1 MFKPS
6 LKRSKINQGSLRTQA
21 TSRGSQL
28 TSSND
33 KATFIFPLY
42 FPKVAGSRTTKKRT
56 RLFVLSP
63 LGIYN
68 ILFKSKK
75 NLTYPLKKSK
85 VDWLVK
91 NLEYFGW

>member
-33 KATFIFPLY
+33 KATL
-42 FPKVAGSRTTKKRT
+42 
-56 RLFVLSP
+56 L
-63 LGIYN
+63 
-68 ILFKSKK
+68 
-75 NLTYPLKKSK
+75 SK
-85 VDWLVK
+85 VENPGVYIPALLSKSSGV
-91 NLEYFGW
+91 